1 MAGDRLAAKVPV
13 HFETLSSTK
22 VPSFEIH
29 TGNML
34 QQMTGF
40 GATFSE
46 AGMICLRDLSAS
58 QQESVL
64 QGLFDSDRGAGFS
77 VMKTPIAG
85 GAFMAAGPWYS
96 YDDVP
101 GDIEMK
107 HFSVK
112 RDLEPDGIITFI
124 KRAQHY
130 GNFRLDA
137 AMEYP
142 PGWMLVD
149 PATNQS
155 VRPEYYDALAR
166 YYLTYVRKYRD
177 EGIFV
182 QDVTLFERP
191 RQEDQGYTFI
201 SYSAI
206 GDLLKNHVAPL
217 FAFGGMNVQLIAA
230 DPRTAAEA
238 FRSYPTITDDAE
250 ARLHLR
256 DLSFEEDSLSSK
268 EINFDSIAALHHA
281 YPELRL
287 LMAGDGMSHGAG
299 LAAGEFTARGGFQD
313 GQLLGDV
320 IASDIEAGTSGWIYQ
335 NTILDEKGGPWLVS
349 KSHHATENNARQPL
363 VAINR
368 QSRTIR
374 YTGLY
379 YYLAH
384 FSKFVRPGALR
395 VLMDGK
401 YPGLHGLAF
410 LSPDPK
416 GGWRWVVEM
425 INDRQE
431 SVPIQIAFELNVI
444 HRAFQITLAAN
455 SISTFVWTPQTGTIG
470 NLPADYMDVR
480 NATNVWQKK
489 EWK

>member
-1 MAGDRLAAKVPV
+1 MAGDRLATKAPIQ
-13 HFETLSSTK
+13 FETLSSTK

-46 AGMICLRDLSAS
+46 AGMICLGDLSVS

-77 VMKTPIAG
+77 LMKTPIAG

-112 RDLEPDGIITFI
+112 RDVEPDGIITFI

-137 AMEYP
+137 TMEYP
-142 PGWMLVD
+142 PDWMLVD

-166 YYLTYVRKYRD
+166 YYLTYVRKYQD
-177 EGIFV
+177 EGVFV
-182 QDVTLFERP
+182 QDVTLFEEP
-191 RQEDQGYTFI
+191 RQQDQGYTAI
-201 SYSAI
+201 SYLAI

-217 FAFGGMNVQLIAA
+217 FASGGMNVQLIPAA
-230 DPRTAAEA
+230 ARTAAEA
-238 FRSYPTITDDAE
+238 YRSYPAITHDAE
-250 ARLHLR
+250 TRQYLR
-256 DLSFEEDSLSSK
+256 DLSVEEDTLSSK
-268 EINFDSIAALHHA
+268 EVSSDSIAALHRA
-281 YPELRL
+281 YPDLRL
-287 LMAGDGMSHGAG
+287 LMSRDGMRHRAG
-299 LAAGEFTARGGFQD
+299 WAAGESTTQGGFED
-313 GQLLGDV
+313 GQSWGDI
-320 IASDIEAGTSGWIYQ
+320 IASDIEAGASGWIYQ
-335 NTILDEKGGPWLVS
+335 NTILDENGGPWLMS
-349 KSHHATENNARQPL
+349 NPHHAPENNAKEPL
-363 VAINR
+363 VIINR
-368 QSRTIR
+368 QSRTVR

-379 YYLAH
+379 YSLAH

-425 INDRQE
+425 INDRPE
-431 SVPIQIAFELNVI
+431 STPIQIAFELNVI
-444 HRAFQITLAAN
+444 HRAFQITLAA
-455 SISTFVWTPQTGTIG
+455 SSVTTFVWTPQAGTIG
-470 NLPADYMDVR
+470 NLPAGYMDVR